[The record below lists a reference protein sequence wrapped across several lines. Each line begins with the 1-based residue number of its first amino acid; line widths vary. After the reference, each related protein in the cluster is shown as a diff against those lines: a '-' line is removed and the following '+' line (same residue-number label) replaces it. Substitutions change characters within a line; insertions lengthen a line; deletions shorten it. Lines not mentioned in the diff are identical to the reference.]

1 MNDEFTKAIRQNN
14 RQIYGQVKLLY
25 NGGSF
30 NTTNETTVEASSPDN
45 QEISDING
53 ILDSN
58 YNLRNYAGL
67 ERDYFKLDG
76 TMILPNYSTT
86 EKNEGIGF
94 VGDLN
99 VSTINLV
106 AKDDWDYVV
115 LFFWNFTFYFG
126 EEYPIDFTVEIKT
139 KNMVTEEIEDYT
151 VEIKNND
158 KKVVVVEP
166 QTSSTEIY
174 SKLVSATIKVTK
186 WKDERHRVRLNKIE
200 AGYTNMLESTDFASF
215 KVLKQIDLLNS
226 TTPNNSFELV
236 VDNYKGNYNIND
248 HSLTE
253 MSIAIPYIGV
263 KTETQGIQ
271 YYSLGNY
278 QYSEIRNSSDGM
290 TTLSFKGGMEEI
302 ATESIVVVETIP
314 TKAKEVIEDVLDN
327 RKSTIELSY
336 NPTIENPQM
345 ADFSNKRE
353 QLQALS
359 TLTCSYVQEDNTYP
373 DVNTFDYETK
383 IKYESIKKDDYI
395 DDIPLT
401 RVRTIPVVNKT
412 PDIYNIKFSYD
423 VLGQQSTEKTTIYE
437 ATLKGTKGDNDYVYD
452 IETVTSIPFNA
463 STGEI
468 YVDGVKK
475 NVSLINRGYFLINQK
490 ISGDNETA
498 TIKIIANTYETG
510 TSEISVPNPE
520 VFKGDEISIV
530 NNYLTTPEQRDKVSE
545 NIFGTYTEEFELET
559 FGDPAIDCGK
569 AIKFDV
575 VGGKKKGIVESVEI
589 DYDGGLTGVVKG
601 VCQNV

>member
-1 MNDEFTKAIRQNN
+1 MNEFIEAIRQNN
-14 RQIYGQVKLLY
+14 REIYGQVKLLY

-30 NTTNETTVEASSPDN
+30 NTSKETTVEATSPDDQDISN
-45 QEISDING
+45 ISEILS
-53 ILDSN
+53 SN
-58 YNLRNYAGL
+58 YNTRNFAGL

-94 VGDLN
+94 VGNLN
-99 VSTINLV
+99 TSTINLV
-106 AKDDWDYVV
+106 AKDDWDYTV
-115 LFFWNFTFYFG
+115 LFFWTFTFYFG

-166 QTSSTEIY
+166 QTSSTEVY

-253 MSIAIPYIGV
+253 MSIAIPYIGI
-263 KTETQGIQ
+263 KTKTQGIQ

-278 QYSEIRNSSDGM
+278 QYSETRNGSDGM
-290 TTLSFKGGMEEI
+290 TTLTFKGGMEEI
-302 ATESIVVVETIP
+302 ATESMVVKET
-314 TKAKEVIEDVLDN
+314 TSAKAEQVIENVLGG
-327 RKSTIELSY
+327 RKSTIELAY
-336 NPTIENPQM
+336 NPKIVTPKM
-345 ADFSNKRE
+345 ANFSNKRE

-359 TLTCSYVQEDNTYP
+359 VLTTSYVQEDNDYP
-373 DVNTFDYETK
+373 GVNTFDYETK
-383 IKYESIKKDDYI
+383 IKFAPIEKDNYI

-401 RVRTIPVVNKT
+401 RVRELPVVNKKT
-412 PDIYNIKFSYD
+412 NINNIKFSYD

-437 ATLKGTKGDNDYVYD
+437 ATQKGEKIGDTYSYN
-452 IETVTSIPFNA
+452 IQTVTSIPFNHDTA
-463 STGEI
+463 EI
-468 YVDGVKK
+468 YVDGTKINTGLSDK
-475 NVSLINRGYFLINQK
+475 GYYLINGSIDLDK
-490 ISGDNETA
+490 EKA
-498 TIKIIANTYETG
+498 TIKIIANTYET
-510 TSEISVPNPE
+510 TNSEITESNPDTI
-520 VFKGDEISIV
+520 KGEEMSID
-530 NNYLTTPEQRDKVSE
+530 NNYLTTAEQREKVAG
-545 NIFGTYTEEFELET
+545 NIFGTYSEEFELET
-559 FGDPAIDCGK
+559 FGDPTIDCGK
-569 AIKFDV
+569 AIKFDA
-575 VGGKKKGIVESVEI
+575 VGGKKKAIVESVEI
-589 DYDGGLTGVVKG
+589 DFDGGLTGVVKG